1 MKRVRDWSTAEG
13 VRERWDCP
21 VTPGNDRADEWS
33 GSGSAQSPA
42 ARVFFCS
49 PFGEQKKTREV
60 SAANDERPNE
70 EEKKMTQ
77 KERRTYLITELLKE
91 DKGRAGFN
99 LGLVPGNEGGFV
111 ISDDEK
117 SQRDILRALMNI
129 RGPYSI
135 SDEFL
140 RIQDE
145 YLQQVNKERGITDI
159 ADLSPVRE
167 AGGFD
172 RLNHRGQLYL
182 WQGDIT
188 TLKVDAIVNAANSA
202 LLGCFAPL
210 HICIDNCIHTF
221 AGIQLRLACN
231 ELMQKQGHEEG
242 TGLCKITPAF
252 NLPSRYVLHT
262 VGPIITTVVSAREK
276 IQLASCYKNC
286 LETAAENQLESI
298 AFCCISTGVFRFPAE
313 LAAQIA
319 VETVEKWLSENPESR
334 VKKVIFNVFGNKDL
348 EIYKKVLGQ
357 K

>member
-1 MKRVRDWSTAEG
+1 
-13 VRERWDCP
+13 
-21 VTPGNDRADEWS
+21 
-33 GSGSAQSPA
+33 
-42 ARVFFCS
+42 
-49 PFGEQKKTREV
+49 
-60 SAANDERPNE
+60 
-70 EEKKMTQ
+70 MTQ
-77 KERRTYLITELLKE
+77 AERRLYLITELLKE
-91 DKGRAGFN
+91 DKGSAGFK

-111 ISDDEK
+111 IPDDEK
-117 SQRDILRALMNI
+117 KQRDLLRALMNI

-135 SDEFL
+135 SEDFL
-140 RIQDE
+140 KIQDE

-167 AGGFD
+167 AGGFGTSTVLSD
-172 RLNHRGQLYL
+172 RRLNRRGQLYL

-262 VGPIITTVVSAREK
+262 VGPIIYTSVGPREK
-276 IQLASCYKNC
+276 ILLANCYKNC
-286 LETAAENQLESI
+286 LETASQNQLESV
-298 AFCCISTGVFRFPAE
+298 AFCCISTGVFRFPQD

-319 VETVEKWLSENPESR
+319 VETVEKWLSENPASS
-334 VKKVIFNVFGNKDL
+334 VKKVVFNVFGNKDL
-348 EIYKKVLGQ
+348 EVYKKIFGL
-357 K
+357 

>member
-1 MKRVRDWSTAEG
+1 
-13 VRERWDCP
+13 
-21 VTPGNDRADEWS
+21 
-33 GSGSAQSPA
+33 
-42 ARVFFCS
+42 
-49 PFGEQKKTREV
+49 
-60 SAANDERPNE
+60 
-70 EEKKMTQ
+70 MTQ

-91 DKGRAGFN
+91 DMGSAGFKI
-99 LGLVPGNEGGFV
+99 GLVPGNEGGFV
-111 ISDDEK
+111 IPDDEK

-135 SDEFL
+135 STDFL
-140 RIQDE
+140 KTQDE
-145 YLQQVNKERGITDI
+145 YLQQVNKDRGITDI
-159 ADLSPVRE
+159 DDLSPVNE
-167 AGGFD
+167 TGGFD
-172 RLNHRGQLYL
+172 TWTGLSECRLNHHRQIYL

-188 TLKVDAIVNAANSA
+188 TLKVDGIVNAANSQ

-210 HICIDNCIHTF
+210 HTCIDNCIHTF

-231 ELMQKQGHEEG
+231 ELMKKQGHEEG

-286 LETAAENQLESI
+286 LETAAENQLESL

-319 VETVEKWLSENPESR
+319 VETVEKWLSENPDSS
-334 VKKVIFNVFGNKDL
+334 VKKVVFNVFGNKDL
-348 EIYKKVLGQ
+348 EIYKKVLS
-357 K
+357 KK

>member
-1 MKRVRDWSTAEG
+1 
-13 VRERWDCP
+13 
-21 VTPGNDRADEWS
+21 
-33 GSGSAQSPA
+33 
-42 ARVFFCS
+42 
-49 PFGEQKKTREV
+49 
-60 SAANDERPNE
+60 
-70 EEKKMTQ
+70 MTQ
-77 KERRTYLITELLKE
+77 AERRLYLITELLKE
-91 DKGRAGFN
+91 DKGSAGFK

-111 ISDDEK
+111 IPDDEK

-135 SDEFL
+135 SEDFL

-159 ADLSPVRE
+159 ADLSPTTR
-167 AGGFD
+167 
-172 RLNHRGQLYL
+172 NPKLYL

-262 VGPIITTVVSAREK
+262 VGPIIYTSVGPREK
-276 IQLASCYKNC
+276 LLLENCYKNC
-286 LETAAENQLESI
+286 LETASQNQLESV
-298 AFCCISTGVFRFPAE
+298 AFCCISTGVFRFPAD

-319 VETVEKWLSENPESR
+319 VETVEMWLAENPDSS
-334 VKKVIFNVFGNKDL
+334 VKKVVFNVFGNKDL
-348 EIYKKVLGQ
+348 EIYKKVLS
-357 K
+357 KK

>member
-1 MKRVRDWSTAEG
+1 MRKARR
-13 VRERWDCP
+13 REFSCFC
-21 VTPGNDRADEWS
+21 VAK
-33 GSGSAQSPA
+33 
-42 ARVFFCS
+42 CS

-60 SAANDERPNE
+60 SAANDERPNKKE
-70 EEKKMTQ
+70 EKMTQ
-77 KERRTYLITELLKE
+77 KERRLYLISELLKE

-111 ISDDEK
+111 IPDDEK

-135 SDEFL
+135 SEDFL

-145 YLQQVNKERGITDI
+145 YLQQVNKERVITDI
-159 ADLSPVRE
+159 ADLSPTTRNPK
-167 AGGFD
+167 F
-172 RLNHRGQLYL
+172 YL

-262 VGPIITTVVSAREK
+262 VGPIIYTSVGPREK
-276 IQLASCYKNC
+276 LLLANCYKNC
-286 LETAAENQLESI
+286 LETASQNQLESV
-298 AFCCISTGVFRFPAE
+298 AFCCISTGVFRFPQD

-319 VETVEKWLSENPESR
+319 VETVEKWLLENPSSS
-334 VKKVIFNVFGNKDL
+334 VKKVVFNVFGNKDL
-348 EIYKKVLGQ
+348 EIYQGLLL
-357 K
+357 

>member
-1 MKRVRDWSTAEG
+1 
-13 VRERWDCP
+13 
-21 VTPGNDRADEWS
+21 
-33 GSGSAQSPA
+33 
-42 ARVFFCS
+42 
-49 PFGEQKKTREV
+49 
-60 SAANDERPNE
+60 
-70 EEKKMTQ
+70 MTQ
-77 KERRTYLITELLKE
+77 AERRLYLISELLKE
-91 DKGRAGFN
+91 DKGSAGFK
-99 LGLVPGNEGGFV
+99 LELVPESDGHFV
-111 ISDDEK
+111 IPADEKEQRDLLRSLMNVREPLPISDD
-117 SQRDILRALMNI
+117 
-129 RGPYSI
+129 
-135 SDEFL
+135 FL
-140 RIQDE
+140 KIQDE

-159 ADLSPVRE
+159 ADLRPVRE

-172 RLNHRGQLYL
+172 TSTVLSDRRLNHRGQLYL

-262 VGPIITTVVSAREK
+262 VGPIIYTRVGEREK
-276 IQLASCYKNC
+276 LLLASCYKNC
-286 LETAAENQLESI
+286 LAAAAEKRLESI

-319 VETVEKWLSENPESR
+319 VETVEKWLLENPDSS
-334 VKKVIFNVFGNKDL
+334 VKKVVFNVFGNKDF
-348 EIYKKVLGQ
+348 EIYRKVLFQ
-357 K
+357 SE

>member
-1 MKRVRDWSTAEG
+1 
-13 VRERWDCP
+13 
-21 VTPGNDRADEWS
+21 
-33 GSGSAQSPA
+33 
-42 ARVFFCS
+42 
-49 PFGEQKKTREV
+49 
-60 SAANDERPNE
+60 
-70 EEKKMTQ
+70 MTQ
-77 KERRTYLITELLKE
+77 AERRLYLITELLKE
-91 DKGRAGFN
+91 DKGSAGFK

-111 ISDDEK
+111 IPDDEK

-135 SDEFL
+135 SEDFL

-159 ADLSPVRE
+159 ADLKCIKEIVGSSPTMT
-167 AGGFD
+167 
-172 RLNHRGQLYL
+172 RGLYL

-210 HICIDNCIHTF
+210 HICIDNCIHTY

-262 VGPIITTVVSAREK
+262 VGPIIYTSVGPREK
-276 IQLASCYKNC
+276 FLLANCYKNC
-286 LETAAENQLESI
+286 LETAAQNQLESV
-298 AFCCISTGVFRFPAE
+298 AFCCISTGVFRFPQD

-319 VETVEKWLSENPESR
+319 VETVEQWLAENPDSS
-334 VKKVIFNVFGNKDL
+334 VKKVVFNVFGNKDL
-348 EIYKKVLGQ
+348 EIYQGLLL
-357 K
+357 

>member
-1 MKRVRDWSTAEG
+1 
-13 VRERWDCP
+13 
-21 VTPGNDRADEWS
+21 
-33 GSGSAQSPA
+33 
-42 ARVFFCS
+42 
-49 PFGEQKKTREV
+49 
-60 SAANDERPNE
+60 
-70 EEKKMTQ
+70 MTQ

-91 DKGRAGFN
+91 DKGSALLK
-99 LGLVPGNEGGFV
+99 LGLDPGKAGNFV
-111 ISDDEK
+111 IPADEK
-117 SQRDILRALMNI
+117 KQRDILRALMNI

-135 SDEFL
+135 STDFL
-140 RIQDE
+140 KTQDE
-145 YLQQVNKERGITDI
+145 YLQQVNKDRGITDI
-159 ADLSPVRE
+159 ADLSPTER
-167 AGGFD
+167 
-172 RLNHRGQLYL
+172 NPKLYL

-188 TLKVDAIVNAANSA
+188 TLKVDGIVNAANSQ

-210 HICIDNCIHTF
+210 HACIDNCIHTF

-231 ELMQKQGHEEG
+231 EIMKKQGHEEG

-286 LETAAENQLESI
+286 LETAAENQLESL

-319 VETVEKWLSENPESR
+319 VETVEKWLSENPEST

>member
-1 MKRVRDWSTAEG
+1 
-13 VRERWDCP
+13 
-21 VTPGNDRADEWS
+21 
-33 GSGSAQSPA
+33 
-42 ARVFFCS
+42 
-49 PFGEQKKTREV
+49 
-60 SAANDERPNE
+60 
-70 EEKKMTQ
+70 MTQ
-77 KERRTYLITELLKE
+77 AERRLYLITELLKE
-91 DKGRAGFN
+91 DKGSAGFK

-111 ISDDEK
+111 IPDDEK

-135 SDEFL
+135 SEDFL

-159 ADLSPVRE
+159 ADLKCIKEIVGSSPTMT
-167 AGGFD
+167 
-172 RLNHRGQLYL
+172 RGLYL

-262 VGPIITTVVSAREK
+262 VGPIIYTSVGPREK
-276 IQLASCYKNC
+276 LLLENCYKNC
-286 LETAAENQLESI
+286 LETASQNQLESV
-298 AFCCISTGVFRFPAE
+298 AFCCISTGVFRFPAD

-319 VETVEKWLSENPESR
+319 VETVEMWLAENPDSS
-334 VKKVIFNVFGNKDL
+334 VKKVVFNVFGNKDL
-348 EIYKKVLGQ
+348 EIYQGLLL
-357 K
+357 

>member
-1 MKRVRDWSTAEG
+1 
-13 VRERWDCP
+13 
-21 VTPGNDRADEWS
+21 
-33 GSGSAQSPA
+33 
-42 ARVFFCS
+42 
-49 PFGEQKKTREV
+49 
-60 SAANDERPNE
+60 
-70 EEKKMTQ
+70 MTQ
-77 KERRTYLITELLKE
+77 AERRLYLITELLKE
-91 DKGRAGFN
+91 DKGRAGFK

-111 ISDDEK
+111 IPDDEK

-135 SDEFL
+135 SEDFL

-145 YLQQVNKERGITDI
+145 YLQQVNKDRGIKDI
-159 ADLSPVRE
+159 ADLSPTER
-167 AGGFD
+167 
-172 RLNHRGQLYL
+172 NPKLYL

-262 VGPIITTVVSAREK
+262 VGPIITTVVSTREK

-286 LETAAENQLESI
+286 LETTTENQLESI

-319 VETVEKWLSENPESR
+319 VETVGKWLSENPEST

>member
-1 MKRVRDWSTAEG
+1 
-13 VRERWDCP
+13 
-21 VTPGNDRADEWS
+21 
-33 GSGSAQSPA
+33 
-42 ARVFFCS
+42 
-49 PFGEQKKTREV
+49 
-60 SAANDERPNE
+60 
-70 EEKKMTQ
+70 MTQ
-77 KERRTYLITELLKE
+77 AERRLYLITELLKE
-91 DKGRAGFN
+91 DKGSAGFK

-111 ISDDEK
+111 IPDDEK

-135 SDEFL
+135 SEDFL

-159 ADLSPVRE
+159 EDLECIKEIVGASPTKTQVASPTMANE
-167 AGGFD
+167 VSPAMTSTVIPVLDTGISKK
-172 RLNHRGQLYL
+172 LYL

-210 HICIDNCIHTF
+210 HICIDNCIHTY

-231 ELMQKQGHEEG
+231 ELMKKQGHEEE

-262 VGPIITTVVSAREK
+262 VGPIIYTSAGPREK
-276 IQLASCYKNC
+276 LLLENCYKNC
-286 LETAAENQLESI
+286 LETASQNQLESVT
-298 AFCCISTGVFRFPAE
+298 FCCISTGVFRFPQD

-319 VETVEKWLSENPESR
+319 VATVEKWLSENPDSS
-334 VKKVIFNVFGNKDL
+334 VKKVVFNVFGNKDL
-348 EIYKKVLGQ
+348 EIYKKMLE

>member
-1 MKRVRDWSTAEG
+1 
-13 VRERWDCP
+13 
-21 VTPGNDRADEWS
+21 
-33 GSGSAQSPA
+33 
-42 ARVFFCS
+42 
-49 PFGEQKKTREV
+49 
-60 SAANDERPNE
+60 
-70 EEKKMTQ
+70 MTQ
-77 KERRTYLITELLKE
+77 KERRLYLITELLKE
-91 DKGRAGFN
+91 DKGSAGFK

-159 ADLSPVRE
+159 ADLSPTER
-167 AGGFD
+167 
-172 RLNHRGQLYL
+172 NPKLYL

-319 VETVEKWLSENPESR
+319 VETVEKWLAENPESK

-348 EIYKKVLGQ
+348 EIYKKVLVQ
-357 K
+357 E